1 MAVCSSRSRPMWLEN
16 VAFDHGM
23 IDCLP
28 IPACLC
34 DRLGRAVIWNQAAR
48 WLWGGERRDDGDGRN
63 FGGRKLCRPDG
74 TEFIWPETPIA
85 RAIKADMAVTGAE
98 AIVERANG
106 GRVRCALNIIP
117 MHDDRGMITGA
128 MTCFQPLDRPGN
140 IVPRVD
146 ITEQRQAEENL
157 RRLSATLEERVQE
170 RTREIAEAM
179 AERRDSEHRFRMLVN
194 GIRDYA
200 IFMLDPNGMVT
211 NWNIGA
217 ERIKGYTEA
226 EIVGCHFSVFY
237 SDNDREWGAP
247 QRALTIARTTGRFEA
262 EGWRHRKD
270 GSRFWANVV
279 IDPIQDESGELI
291 GYAKVTRDLTE
302 KREMEDQLRQAQK
315 MEAIGQLTGGIA
327 HDFNNLLA
335 VVVGNLEALKRRFGG
350 SLGNQ
355 EALFERLTDG
365 ALSGADR
372 AAALTRQLLAFS
384 RQQALDPQPIDPAAL
399 IASTQELLRR
409 SLGERI
415 IVEASIPAEVWTA
428 FADGHQLE
436 NALLNLAVNAR
447 DAMPMGGRLT
457 ISAGNV
463 QIDATATRSDELTPG
478 DYVMISV
485 TDVGT
490 GMLPAIAAKAF
501 EPFFTTKVSGHG
513 SGLGLSQ
520 VYGFSKQSGG
530 HASIE
535 TAIGM
540 GTTVRLYLPRFHG
553 VPTPAELHDNAT
565 AIPLAQQDATI
576 LLVEDDDLVRAC
588 SLEILRDLGY
598 RVIEASD
605 GHEALRLLD
614 SHLDVSLVFTDL
626 GLPGGLDG
634 EQLAAQVRLRR
645 PEMKFL
651 FTTGY
656 VEAGKHPR
664 SDPAGRTAML
674 SKPFNYARLGE
685 KLRQLL
691 EGDRG

>member
-1 MAVCSSRSRPMWLEN
+1 
-16 VAFDHGM
+16 
-23 IDCLP
+23 
-28 IPACLC
+28 
-34 DRLGRAVIWNQAAR
+34 
-48 WLWGGERRDDGDGRN
+48 DDGDGRN

-85 RAIKADMAVTGAE
+85 RAIKADMAVTDAE

-106 GRVRCALNIIP
+106 DRVRCALNIIP

-146 ITEQRQAEENL
+146 ITEQWQAEENL
-157 RRLSATLEERVQE
+157 RLLSATLEERVQE

-226 EIVGCHFSVFY
+226 EIVGCHFSIFY

-247 QRALTIARTTGRFEA
+247 QRALMIARTTGRFEA

-279 IDPIQDESGELI
+279 IDPIEDESGELI

-350 SLGNQ
+350 SHGNQ

-372 AAALTRQLLAFS
+372 AASLTRQLLAFS
-384 RQQALDPQPIDPAAL
+384 RQQALDPQPIEPAAL
-399 IASTQELLRR
+399 IAVTQELLRR

-415 IVEASIPAEVWTA
+415 IVEASVPAEVWTA
-428 FADGHQLE
+428 FADAHQLE

-447 DAMPMGGRLT
+447 DAMPTGGRLT

-485 TDVGT
+485 TDIGT

-501 EPFFTTKVSGHG
+501 DPFFTTKVSGQG

-565 AIPLAQQDATI
+565 AIPLAQQDAMI

-598 RVIEASD
+598 RVIEAGD

-634 EQLAAQVRLRR
+634 EQLATQVRLRR

-685 KLRQLL
+685 KLRLLL
-691 EGDRG
+691 EGDGG